1 MNRYEVRIPGE
12 TEEIVEHVHA
22 GHMEIEAGV
31 VLFRKS
37 IASGDVIMAYKTWN
51 KVTRVAVNVEQH
63 S

>member
-1 MNRYEVRIPGE
+1 
-12 TEEIVEHVHA
+12 
-22 GHMEIEAGV
+22 MEIEAGV